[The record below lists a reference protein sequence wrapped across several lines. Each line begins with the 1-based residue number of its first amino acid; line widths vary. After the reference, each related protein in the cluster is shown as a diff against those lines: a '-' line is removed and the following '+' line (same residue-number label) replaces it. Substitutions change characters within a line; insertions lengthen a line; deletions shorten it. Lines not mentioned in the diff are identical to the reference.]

1 MIKLFEVEGFKN
13 FENKL
18 SLDFSKVRDYKF
30 NPMCIKDGLI
40 KKALIFGKN
49 SIGKS
54 YFGLAIFDIVSH
66 LSINEKPT
74 DICRY

>member
-1 MIKLFEVEGFKN
+1 MIKLFEVEGFEN

-54 YFGLAIFDIVSH
+54 YFGLAIFDIVYLI
-66 LSINEKPT
+66 LSLI
-74 DICRY
+74 YL